1 MSEFNGLVKGRF
13 DYIASAITEYEL
25 ALDIAQIAY
34 KQAKQLSIIETR
46 KISFLWL
53 WERDVLVKDIILK
66 DYKSRGWRTQLP
78 TVYSEYY
85 PDLLSHIQAN
95 LISEAWKSEY
105 IEIKK
110 MIVHNTGVWLT
121 PDQAEWVNVWSQ
133 L

>member
-34 KQAKQLSIIETR
+34 KQAKQLSITET
-46 KISFLWL
+46 KKTPFLWL

-66 DYKSRGWRTQLP
+66 DYKSRGWRTELA

-95 LISEAWKSEY
+95 LVSEAWKSEY

-110 MIVHNTGVWLT
+110 MIVHNSEVWLT